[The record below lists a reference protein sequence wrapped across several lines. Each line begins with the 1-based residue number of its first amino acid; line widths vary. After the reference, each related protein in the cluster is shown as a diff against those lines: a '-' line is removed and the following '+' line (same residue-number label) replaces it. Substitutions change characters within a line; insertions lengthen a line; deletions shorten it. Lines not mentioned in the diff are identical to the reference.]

1 MHTMK
6 WDEFRALLVGIGPD
20 TPLGRIV
27 SIRSEDDE
35 DILKY
40 FTADQNRI
48 RNEWRNKC
56 VKNDIS
62 DADRAQMLEQ
72 LKKAF
77 IYMAGGIAN

>member
-1 MHTMK
+1 MK
-6 WDEFRALLVGIGPD
+6 WDEFKALLVGIGPD

-27 SIRSEDDE
+27 SIRSEEDK

-48 RNEWRNKC
+48 RNEWRTRHRK
-56 VKNDIS
+56 
-62 DADRAQMLEQ
+62 ADVSEESREQMLEQ

-77 IYMAGGIAN
+77 ISMAGGI